1 MNKQCR
7 WLRKKRH
14 ESDEA
19 EIEYLNAWEAY
30 VKQQRLTKRKIMDAK
45 MKCERS
51 AIQSLREKGLEGG
64 REWYRFMRGEQMSDG
79 EKLESLKVNGV
90 CVTDKERMK
99 DAIKEF
105 WEE

>member
-7 WLRKKRH
+7 WLRKRRH

-79 EKLESLKVNGV
+79 EKV
-90 CVTDKERMK
+90 
-99 DAIKEF
+99 
-105 WEE
+105 